1 MPKTGAL
8 LNSRADEFEL
18 LADMGSPTTERIFR
32 YWVELR
38 DLRSGTT
45 RNLPL
50 GAIAKIHIPRKRN
63 EAQRP
68 REEILQLHDNPTII
82 EAKNFDDLAT
92 QLREKYPDGA
102 YERTLHGERDHQA
115 EERRAEA
122 MNALLEILAN
132 AVAEQL
138 LSEEQGG

>member
-1 MPKTGAL
+1 MPETGAL

-18 LADMGSPTTERIFR
+18 LADMESPTTERIFR

-68 REEILQLHDNPTII
+68 REEILQLHGNSTII
-82 EAKNFDDLAT
+82 EAKNQMTLRLNSERST
-92 QLREKYPDGA
+92 QT
-102 YERTLHGERDHQA
+102 ERTSVRCTESEIIKRKSGG
-115 EERRAEA
+115 RRP
-122 MNALLEILAN
+122 
-132 AVAEQL
+132 
-138 LSEEQGG
+138 